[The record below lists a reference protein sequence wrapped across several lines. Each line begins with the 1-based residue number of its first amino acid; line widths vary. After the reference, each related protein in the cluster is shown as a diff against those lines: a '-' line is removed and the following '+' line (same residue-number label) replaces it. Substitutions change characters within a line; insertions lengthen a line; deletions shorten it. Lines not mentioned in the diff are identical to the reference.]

1 MLSYRMWGRASS
13 EARGSERLAARRRL
27 HRRRVFIALAVLV
40 VIAIGSA
47 VYGLWQ
53 TPVRISRVV
62 MYGTDQSLAAIALSA
77 MQGSSFGIPNDS
89 TFFIPKSRIRAR
101 IMATNS
107 GIAAVSIFRNGFTG
121 LSIRVDYRTAIARW
135 CGLAPT
141 EGVDE
146 YCYVFD
152 ANGFLFA
159 ASATTTETINS
170 FALYAPLVGD
180 TLEPLHATLVRA
192 DQLPSVFDF
201 ARKLGTLGSPV
212 TRIILTDDEVSDILA
227 SGTRVTYVL
236 GSEEQSYTALASAR
250 ADLDLAD
257 GSISYI
263 DLRFPG
269 KVYVKKK

>member
-1 MLSYRMWGRASS
+1 MWGRVSS
-13 EARGSERLAARRRL
+13 EGRGSERLAARRRL
-27 HRRRVFIALAVLV
+27 HRRRILIALSVLALAALG
-40 VIAIGSA
+40 AI

-53 TPVRISRVV
+53 APVRISRVV
-62 MYGTDQSLAAIALSA
+62 MYGTDQSLAGVALEA

-101 IMATNS
+101 IMGTNS

-152 ANGFLFA
+152 ANGFIFA
-159 ASATTTETINS
+159 AAATTTETVNG

-180 TLEPLHATLVRA
+180 TLEPLHATLTRA

-201 ARKLGTLGSPV
+201 ARKLVTLGSPV
-212 TRIILTDDEVSDILA
+212 TKVILKDDEINDVLA
-227 SGTRVTYVL
+227 SGTRLTYVI
-236 GSEEQSYTALASAR
+236 GSEEQAYTALVSAR
-250 ADLDLAD
+250 ADLNLAD
-257 GSISYI
+257 GSVDYV

-269 KVYVKKK
+269 KVYVKKVEAPE